1 MQIWLEHMTITA
13 PFLVY
18 GVVLLLTIVE
28 GPIVSII
35 CGLLYKLGFFSFI
48 LIFVALILGDLV
60 GDGIWYFV
68 GRHYGM
74 SFINRFGK
82 YIGVTKK
89 NIEKVEIVFHKHKE
103 RILILSKM
111 TNGMGLSMA
120 VLLTAGMVRIPFMK
134 YIYLNAIGEIIWTGM
149 LFAVGYFF
157 GQWYIQID
165 NWMGRIGFVGIF
177 IVVVI
182 IFLQIKKYFNKKA
195 LEMSLE

>member
-1 MQIWLEHMTITA
+1 MTQTA
-13 PFLVY
+13 PLLVY
-18 GVVLLLTIVE
+18 GVIIILAIIE
-28 GPIVSII
+28 GPILSML
-35 CGLLYKLGFFSFI
+35 CGLLFRLGYFSFI
-48 LIFVALILGDLV
+48 PLFGALIVGDLLGDS
-60 GDGIWYFV
+60 IWYYV
-68 GRHYGM
+68 GKHFGM
-74 SFINRFGK
+74 SFIRRFGK
-82 YIGVTKK
+82 YIGVAEKG
-89 NIEKVEIVFHKHKE
+89 IEKVKDVFHKHKE

-134 YIYLNAIGEIIWTGM
+134 YIYLNAIGEIIWTSF
-149 LFAVGYFF
+149 LVALGYFF

-182 IFLQIKKYFNKKA
+182 IFLQIQKFFNKKA